1 MSPALIAERM
11 AEAAKSN
18 VNGARARYTFVPA
31 AAGTANT
38 TIEISCHRVGLI
50 HGGGHPLDPVHYGN
64 ASGVYQQE
72 LFHVPSID
80 VAGWIAT
87 SFTRQD
93 WIVLKMDIEGAE
105 FAIFDRLEKLGAT
118 CIIDILI
125 WQCHDINPY
134 GRSCSTLERQIRA
147 TCPGIAIIEE
157 DQSSLYSGIDSAT
170 KKEMQRDFI
179 VNVSHRRF

>member
-1 MSPALIAERM
+1 
-11 AEAAKSN
+11 
-18 VNGARARYTFVPA
+18 
-31 AAGTANT
+31 
-38 TIEISCHRVGLI
+38 
-50 HGGGHPLDPVHYGN
+50 
-64 ASGVYQQE
+64 
-72 LFHVPSID
+72 
-80 VAGWIAT
+80 
-87 SFTRQD
+87 
-93 WIVLKMDIEGAE
+93 MDIEGAE